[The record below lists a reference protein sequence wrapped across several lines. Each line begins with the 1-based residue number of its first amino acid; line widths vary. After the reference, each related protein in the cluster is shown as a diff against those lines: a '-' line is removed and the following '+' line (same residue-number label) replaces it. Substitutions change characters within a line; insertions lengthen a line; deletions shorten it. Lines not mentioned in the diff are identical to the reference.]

1 MNGKALE
8 SSDESAYGRREKIQW
23 LMQPFGNLSAYNAS
37 YRGTVINSID
47 SVVSEDFLTK
57 TITLCSGYVDDY
69 DTLVS
74 SAPSAAKIL
83 VICLTKRRVKELQS
97 VREKKSS
104 STTDGSFQFKSEF
117 SKTQK
122 IESTKYPRLITSMSM
137 LQQLKG
143 DNPSYKSA
151 YALYDVVIFDCGLR
165 RLLYNLYYLYSGA
178 RLKVKPGVNVVKFL
192 LLITK
197 KSLFTNDYYA
207 PTTHHIEM
215 LFSFLQ
221 SKNVGVI
228 NHCLIKENNRVVR
241 RRFPKRVVIC
251 DSNSERLVCD
261 PITTKFP
268 CNKLYGKI
276 NSIVEKRI
284 KNQLLMWLF
293 DNKACCFE
301 EDICYK
307 LYQDLTESPSFKN
320 GHLLP
325 TVILCTN
332 TKQAAQLQTLSTDIL
347 KSSFGDDSNATVKLN
362 SIIRHNNNDSG
373 GDDNR
378 NNNNNNNDDAVEDEL
393 ISSYSNNASS
403 HRVVIETLNSATKL
417 PKRIKNLFVFVD
429 DRVSGHTSLYN
440 VLQLMRKGCDCD
452 VYIYAQHYTEKYEK
466 RLNDSSLTR
475 RRYDTKSGIAFINQ
489 QNIAEKR
496 LLSMGNMYQ
505 RVLSLSLT
513 YKWKDSTLPSIC
525 FNSSNGEVAKRVS
538 TAVNAY
544 LSALLTGC
552 SYGEELPLAKEY
564 SSVFLTELALNVYG
578 ITDRK
583 LMFIFNGRLCNDV
596 KGILRSLNNLLQVF
610 DRPDNIFS
618 RFINSLN
625 FEEITNLMSLIRA
638 RKCHT
643 NGLFNDEM
651 RIKEN
656 ITALQLKIK
665 IFNYVKYFLNKRMW
679 ERINTYQ
686 ELSDHMLDMLTF
698 LQFPSDE
705 KAIRKLYEKL
715 PSEESEILSRD
726 GDDDVECISSW
737 FFSRKYPKY
746 SSKYTN
752 IALAIMLV

>member
-1 MNGKALE
+1 
-8 SSDESAYGRREKIQW
+8 
-23 LMQPFGNLSAYNAS
+23 MQPFGNLSAYNAS

-47 SVVSEDFLTK
+47 NVLSEDFLTK

-97 VREKKSS
+97 ICEKKSS
-104 STTDGSFQFKSEF
+104 STNDGKFQFKSEF
-117 SKTQK
+117 SKAQK

-143 DNPSYKSA
+143 DNPFYKSA

-165 RLLYNLYYLYSGA
+165 RLLYNLYYLYCGA
-178 RLKVKPGVNVVKFL
+178 KLKVKPGVNVVKFL

-197 KSLFTNDYYA
+197 KTLFTNDYYA
-207 PTTHHIEM
+207 PTTHHVEM

-221 SKNVGVI
+221 SKNVGAI
-228 NHCLIKENNRVVR
+228 NHCLIKESNRVRR

-261 PITTKFP
+261 PITTAFP
-268 CNKLYGKI
+268 CNKLYGKMI
-276 NSIVEKRI
+276 SIVEKRI

-332 TKQAAQLQTLSTDIL
+332 AKQAVQLQTLSTDIL
-347 KSSFGDDSNATVKLN
+347 NSSFGDDDNATVKLN
-362 SIIRHNNNDSG
+362 SAASH
-373 GDDNR
+373 
-378 NNNNNNNDDAVEDEL
+378 NNNNNDAVEDEF
-393 ISSYSNNASS
+393 ISSYSKNDSY
-403 HRVVIETLNSATKL
+403 RVIIETLNSAVKL
-417 PKRIKNLFVFVD
+417 PKRVKNLFVFVD

-466 RLNDSSLTR
+466 KLGDSGLMR
-475 RRYDTKSGIAFINQ
+475 RRYDTKGGVSFINQ

-513 YKWKDSTLPSIC
+513 YRQNEIGTKDPNQSSVC
-525 FNSSNGEVAKRVS
+525 FNTRNGEVAKQVS
-538 TAVNAY
+538 VVVNAY
-544 LSALLTGC
+544 LTALLTGC
-552 SYGEELPLAKEY
+552 SDSDVLPLTKEY
-564 SSVFLTELALNVYG
+564 SSVFLTELALNIYG

-583 LMFIFNGRLCNDV
+583 LLFIFNGRLCNDI
-596 KGILRSLNNLLQVF
+596 KGILRALNNLLQLF

-618 RFINSLN
+618 RFLNSLN
-625 FEEITNLMSLIRA
+625 FEEIINLITVIRA
-638 RKCHT
+638 RKRH
-643 NGLFNDEM
+643 NDGLFNDEM
-651 RIKEN
+651 PITEN

-665 IFNYVKYFLNKRMW
+665 IFNYVKYFLKKRMW

-686 ELSDHMLDMLTF
+686 ELSDHMIDMLTF
-698 LQFPSDE
+698 LQFSSDE
-705 KAIRKLYEKL
+705 NAVRKLYDKL
-715 PSEESEILSRD
+715 PLEEKETLSC
-726 GDDDVECISSW
+726 DDDVECISSW
-737 FFSRKYPKY
+737 FFSRKNPKY
-746 SSKYTN
+746 NSKYIN